1 MGWSETIKVIG
12 GLRDTCDNSRW
23 GKISYFYLSTSENN
37 YMNGNFMSGGGSSDT
52 AKWMKVDAELKNSEL
67 ISNEQYNTEVS
78 LYNKQIENQPEV
90 IGIPYKKI
98 QFKIDKN
105 DLLVDGFRF
114 LNVRPKEEGDVQYNI
129 YGVYR
134 VQIDKHQVNY
144 FVKIENNMPHINAY
158 NTNKLITVIDG
169 KVLKAADVYENLE
182 FIAKDTWRSNFNV
195 SGTRHTYIHKLGH
208 MNISDCDYVL
218 NNLVKSKVIKSK
230 DNYELIYVGNDNQK
244 ILFSLTELVNGV
256 VVNPNIR
263 FITLDRSN
271 KVIIRKEKFRA
282 TYPDDK
288 FWFLNNQIYA
298 LAQDNQIIKNLTKGN
313 HIFINGSNKLGKF
326 TLDKQTFSKNKLP
339 LYKYNGEHYIC
350 IEDLPVLGYELKWD
364 AKERIGNWQYT
375 GTRRGTFHKFTDT
388 EIYDN
393 DVFARVDGTL
403 FHIYNAEGYS
413 IIKLNELKTL
423 ERMQAILK

>member
-1 MGWSETIKVIG
+1 
-12 GLRDTCDNSRW
+12 
-23 GKISYFYLSTSENN
+23 
-37 YMNGNFMSGGGSSDT
+37 MSSGGSSDT
-52 AKWMKVDAELKNSEL
+52 AKWMKVDAKLKNSDL

-78 LYNKQIENQPEV
+78 LYNKQIGNQPEV

-114 LNVRPKEEGDVQYNI
+114 VNVQPKEESDVQYNI

-134 VQIDKHQVNY
+134 IQIDKHQVNY
-144 FVKIENNMPHINAY
+144 FVKIENNIPHINAY

-169 KVLKAADVYENLE
+169 KVLKATDVYENSE
-182 FIAKDTWRSNFNV
+182 FIAKDTWRSSFNV

-208 MNISDCDYVL
+208 MDISDHDYVL

-230 DNYELIYVGNDNQK
+230 DNYELLYVGHDNQK

-271 KVIIRKEKFRA
+271 KVIIRKEKFRE

-288 FWFLNNQIYA
+288 FWFLNNEIYA

-313 HIFINGSNKLGKF
+313 
-326 TLDKQTFSKNKLP
+326 QQP
-339 LYKYNGEHYIC
+339 L
-350 IEDLPVLGYELKWD
+350 
-364 AKERIGNWQYT
+364 
-375 GTRRGTFHKFTDT
+375 
-388 EIYDN
+388 
-393 DVFARVDGTL
+393 
-403 FHIYNAEGYS
+403 
-413 IIKLNELKTL
+413 
-423 ERMQAILK
+423 